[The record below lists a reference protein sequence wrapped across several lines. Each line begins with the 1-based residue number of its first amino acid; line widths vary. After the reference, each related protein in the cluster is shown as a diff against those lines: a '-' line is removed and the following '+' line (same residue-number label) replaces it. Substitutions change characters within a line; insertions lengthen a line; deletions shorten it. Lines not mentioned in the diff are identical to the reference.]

1 MPLGPAGVPT
11 HTRPAD
17 VLAPGVTYRK
27 FWQGEAS
34 DSWAVWVRH
43 PRSGAET
50 FGTRADADALAASVN
65 AAGFTARFD
74 TFTVPVSVDTDSR
87 IVGYGVRVGRF
98 AADRREDAVQTKQAL
113 AAAGFTNSR
122 IFFTAEDG
130 GASRGPW
137 QVRVITVAPPARV
150 TLGRAREGHPGLR
163 DGEAARRG
171 QWRARRGQR
180 LGIRHLRPQQH
191 RLRRLRGRTSGPVP
205 AERHPV
211 SAPDNG
217 RTALLLEGL
226 KGRAAI
232 DEISSG
238 TRITAP
244 DGATR
249 VIGGINRATGQVLG
263 CGGVGNDYRRSGEDR
278 VRTLQPWRNTN
289 CVDPDEIV
297 VFRPEWGAAT
307 HTPVRRDGT
316 WTGPATGWQAQ
327 WYADDA
333 EFATRSVDVVM
344 DGNRVVK
351 ELRSR
356 AGGSQVPPG
365 GRVLQGIGAGAD
377 WLRAHS
383 EVGKAFEPGS
393 TVRGRDGRSVTT
405 PTLSA
410 VTGGTPALVQG
421 GEVWMN
427 PAANG
432 MSQASCVPAAP
443 GPGEKCRADN
453 TLLQRHARTLA
464 GVTAAG
470 ELLLV
475 TIDGRDP
482 ALSVGATLPEA
493 PEVMKRLGAEDA
505 VGMGSGGD
513 TTLVAEDTL
522 HNRPVDD
529 WGGPLREAP
538 MSNAVVIV
546 EKP

>member
-1 MPLGPAGVPT
+1 M
-11 HTRPAD
+11 
-17 VLAPGVTYRK
+17 
-27 FWQGEAS
+27 
-34 DSWAVWVRH
+34 
-43 PRSGAET
+43 
-50 FGTRADADALAASVN
+50 
-65 AAGFTARFD
+65 
-74 TFTVPVSVDTDSR
+74 
-87 IVGYGVRVGRF
+87 
-98 AADRREDAVQTKQAL
+98 
-113 AAAGFTNSR
+113 
-122 IFFTAEDG
+122 
-130 GASRGPW
+130 
-137 QVRVITVAPPARV
+137 
-150 TLGRAREGHPGLR
+150 
-163 DGEAARRG
+163 
-171 QWRARRGQR
+171 
-180 LGIRHLRPQQH
+180 
-191 RLRRLRGRTSGPVP
+191 
-205 AERHPV
+205 
-211 SAPDNG
+211 
-217 RTALLLEGL
+217 
-226 KGRAAI
+226 I
-232 DEISSG
+232 D
-238 TRITAP
+238 
-244 DGATR
+244 
-249 VIGGINRATGQVLG
+249 GINRATGQVLG

-307 HTPVRRDGT
+307 HTPVRRDG
-316 WTGPATGWQAQ
+316 
-327 WYADDA
+327 
-333 EFATRSVDVVM
+333 
-344 DGNRVVK
+344 
-351 ELRSR
+351 
-356 AGGSQVPPG
+356 GSQVPPG

-405 PTLSA
+405 PTLSV
-410 VTGGTPALVQG
+410 VTGGTPALVRG

>member
-1 MPLGPAGVPT
+1 M
-11 HTRPAD
+11 
-17 VLAPGVTYRK
+17 
-27 FWQGEAS
+27 
-34 DSWAVWVRH
+34 
-43 PRSGAET
+43 
-50 FGTRADADALAASVN
+50 
-65 AAGFTARFD
+65 
-74 TFTVPVSVDTDSR
+74 
-87 IVGYGVRVGRF
+87 
-98 AADRREDAVQTKQAL
+98 

-137 QVRVITVAPPARV
+137 QVRVITVAPSARV
-150 TLGRAREGHPGLR
+150 TLKAVHGKDIQGPETVRQLAEASGALVAVNGSEFDISCPNNTGSGGFEGVPQGLYLQN
-163 DGEAARRG
+163 DT
-171 QWRARRGQR
+171 
-180 LGIRHLRPQQH
+180 LLS
-191 RLRRLRGRTSGPVP
+191 T
-205 AERHPV
+205 
-211 SAPDNG
+211 PDNG

-232 DEISSG
+232 DEVSSG

-249 VIGGINRATGQVLG
+249 VIDGINRATGQVLG

-410 VTGGTPALVQG
+410 VTGGTPALVRG